1 MGSMARAK
9 LGRRNRPLS
18 EALGLRITAIHAAC
32 QISRKCGV
40 LQRIKALDT
49 LLPDGVNVT
58 RKPLKQVKKSRFSH
72 LATLWCLL
80 RRLPRVKVASPT
92 RSRFLLRGSCV

>member
-1 MGSMARAK
+1 MDSMARAK
-9 LGRRNRPLS
+9 LGRRNRRLS
-18 EALGLRITAIHAAC
+18 ETLGLRITAIHPAC

-40 LQRIKALDT
+40 LPRIKALDT
-49 LLPDGVNVT
+49 LPPDGANVP
-58 RKPLKQVKKSRFSH
+58 RKPLTRVKKPRFSH
-72 LATLWCLL
+72 LVTVWILL